1 VRTQWMAELKN
12 HILCRTQSASLSPPT
27 DLAVVGPKGS
37 FVTCSGKQCAGT
49 HLIIDFQHA
58 TNLNDLECIRE
69 ALIEAIRA
77 SNATLLHTH
86 LHSFSGA
93 GGVSGVAV
101 LAESHIS
108 IHTWP
113 EYGFAALDIFMC
125 GKCNPYLAIP
135 VLRRAFAPKEAKVQ
149 EFLRG
154 ELHGN
159 GLMTMANSPRD
170 CRRDRGD

>member
-1 VRTQWMAELKN
+1 MLHMAD
-12 HILCRTQSASLSPPT
+12 HAQPPY
-27 DLAVVGPKGS
+27 GPKGL
-37 FVTCSGKQCAGT
+37 FITRNGKQCAGI
-49 HLIIDFQHA
+49 HLIVDFQHA
-58 TNLNDLECIRE
+58 TNLNDFDRIRD

-77 SNATLLHTH
+77 ANATLLHIH

-125 GKCNPYLAIP
+125 GECNPYLALP
-135 VLRRAFAPKEAKVQ
+135 VLRRALAPQKVRVQ

-154 ELHGN
+154 EVPEKWAHDE
-159 GLMTMANSPRD
+159 ANSAPRLPLNPSE
-170 CRRDRGD
+170 